1 MKLRFEE
8 EEYFLMAMFQK
19 ENRMKTM
26 QEIRRVFPFIKEDA
40 EMLSLV
46 NSTLEKMGQ
55 LTDQEF
61 LEMDFEEYRQETM
74 EEL

>member
-8 EEYFLMAMFQK
+8 DEYFLMAMFQK

-26 QEIRRVFPFIKEDA
+26 HEIRRIFPFIKEDA

-46 NSTLEKMGQ
+46 NSTLSKMER

-61 LEMDFEEYRQETM
+61 LAIDFEEYRQEPM
-74 EEL
+74 EEM

>member
-8 EEYFLMAMFQK
+8 DEYFLMAMFQK

-26 QEIRRVFPFIKEDA
+26 QEIRRIFPFIKEDA

-46 NSTLEKMGQ
+46 NSTLSKMER

-61 LEMDFEEYRQETM
+61 LAIDFEEYRQEPM
-74 EEL
+74 EEM